1 MSDAVIQD
9 ITAAPKLTKTVVLA
23 SLLGL
28 IITVIGSGFWVVV
41 APLNLRWRPELPWAA
56 AATTCWLLIL
66 IIWLGGFGWPRST
79 STSRRYHLR
88 LWRPESDAWAGD
100 SLVTILGLS
109 FALVGSS
116 VFWILA
122 QTGSPPI
129 DVNPYPTTAI
139 RFSVLIM
146 GAVVSGVVEEVA
158 FRGYMQSHLERI
170 GPTFAILVTSVVFTL
185 MHASHGLQYLISVA
199 PGFFMASVV
208 YGYLALKSG
217 SIIPGMV
224 LHSAGDASHT
234 YFVLL
239 GGNSNLLF
247 AS

>member
-1 MSDAVIQD
+1 MGIA
-9 ITAAPKLTKTVVLA
+9 
-23 SLLGL
+23 
-28 IITVIGSGFWVVV
+28 ITVTGTGFWVVV
-41 APLNLRWRPELPWAA
+41 APLNLRWYPEIPWAA
-56 AATTCWLLIL
+56 AATTCWLLIMVF
-66 IIWLGGFGWPRST
+66 WLGGIGLPRRT
-79 STSRRYHLR
+79 SAFRRHHLR
-88 LWRPESDAWAGD
+88 LWRPVSGAWSGENLAP
-100 SLVTILGLS
+100 ILGLGS
-109 FALVGSS
+109 VLVGSS
-116 VFWILA
+116 VFWIVA
-122 QTGSPPI
+122 QTGAPPI
-129 DVNPYPTTAI
+129 DVSPYPTTAL

-199 PGFFMASVV
+199 PGFFLVSVI

-217 SIIPGMV
+217 SILPGII
-224 LHSAGDASHT
+224 LHSAGDFGHT

>member
-1 MSDAVIQD
+1 MSGAVIQD
-9 ITAAPKLTKTVVLA
+9 ITATPKLAKTVVFA

-28 IITVIGSGFWVVV
+28 MITVIGSGFWVVV

-56 AATTCWLLIL
+56 AATTCWLLIM
-66 IIWLGGFGWPRST
+66 IIWLGGFGLPRNT
-79 STSRRYHLR
+79 STSRRHHLR
-88 LWRPESDAWAGD
+88 LWRPESGAWSGD
-100 SLVTILGLS
+100 NLVTILGLGC
-109 FALVGSS
+109 AMVGLYLVW
-116 VFWILA
+116 VMA
-122 QTGSPPI
+122 QAGKAPI
-129 DVNPYPTTAI
+129 DVSPYPTTAI

-146 GAVVSGVVEEVA
+146 GAVVSGVVEEIA

-170 GPTFAILVTSVVFTL
+170 GSTFAILVTSVVFTL

-199 PGFFMASVV
+199 PGFFLASIV

-224 LHSAGDASHT
+224 LHSVGDAGHT

-239 GGNSNLLF
+239 GGNSDLLF